1 MGTVPGGARGKPVQK
16 LEGERED
23 RNVRGDGP
31 QTEGRG
37 LRPAP
42 ARAQRP
48 RTAASRWG
56 PSQPITAPQTLHL
69 PAPPHSAPWELVP
82 LSIARRAVLLQ
93 AQLLPLPHG
102 KPPTPAPGTPPS
114 WHHVRGGHHQH
125 TAGPGPMATQ
135 AHACG
140 RHRGGPEIRG
150 LGSTCVSS
158 GGCIAPGDV
167 GLHIIT
173 APWSP
178 PQVGRSRCC
187 GPLCRL
193 GDGDALVPSTGRET
207 EAPWSPLQV
216 RRWRRRGPLCRLGDG
231 GAMVPSAGREM
242 EGPWSPPQAGRWRRW
257 TRASPGLPLHS
268 APSPPCPKQMPG
280 TL

>member
-16 LEGERED
+16 LQGERED

-42 ARAQRP
+42 ARAQRC
-48 RTAASRWG
+48 RAAASRRG
-56 PSQPITAPQTLHL
+56 PFQPITAPQTLHL

-82 LSIARRAVLLQ
+82 LSIAHRAVLLQ
-93 AQLLPLPHG
+93 AHLLPLPHG

-125 TAGPGPMATQ
+125 TAGPGPAPWPRKHMPAAGTMEALRSEAWAPLLCHQ
-135 AHACG
+135 GGALLQETWVCTSS
-140 RHRGGPEIRG
+140 RHRGPLRRSGDRG
-150 LGSTCVSS
+150 AV
-158 GGCIAPGDV
+158 
-167 GLHIIT
+167 
-173 APWSP
+173 
-178 PQVGRSRCC
+178 
-187 GPLCRL
+187 
-193 GDGDALVPSTGRET
+193 
-207 EAPWSPLQV
+207 
-216 RRWRRRGPLCRLGDG
+216 
-231 GAMVPSAGREM
+231 VPSAGREI
-242 EGPWSPPQAGRWRRW
+242 EGPWSPLQAGRWRRW

-280 TL
+280 TLRGIPVTGSPSDARVILHEPWRCFPVMS